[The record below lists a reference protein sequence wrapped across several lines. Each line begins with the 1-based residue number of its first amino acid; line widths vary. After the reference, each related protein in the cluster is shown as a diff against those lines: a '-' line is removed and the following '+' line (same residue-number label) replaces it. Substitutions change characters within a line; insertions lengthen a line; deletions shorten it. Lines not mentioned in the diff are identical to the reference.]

1 METPLKIRI
10 ATRKSP
16 LALWQANY
24 VKEQLTAIHSD
35 LTVELLPMVTKGDV
49 LLDSP
54 LSKIGGKG
62 LFVKQLEQAILDNEA
77 DIAVHS
83 IKDIPAQF
91 PEGLTLSTICQ
102 RDDVRDAL
110 ISNQYQSL
118 DDLPQGAIV
127 GTSSLR
133 RQCQLRAKY
142 PHLIIKDLRGNVG
155 SRLAKLDDQQY
166 DAIIL
171 AAVGLKRLGLQER
184 IKQYITTDLIL
195 PAVGQGAVGIEIRSN
210 DDTILKL
217 LAPLDDKNSRICI
230 QAERAMNQALQ
241 GGCQVPIA
249 CYSQLTNDLL
259 TLTGLVGSIDGS
271 KIIKATLTKSATE
284 PEILG
289 QQLASELLAKGAD
302 KILAEII
309 D

>member
-1 METPLKIRI
+1 MRIRI

-24 VKEQLTAIHSD
+24 VKQQLLATHNN
-35 LTVELLPMVTKGDV
+35 LTVELIPMVTQGDV

-62 LFVKQLEQAILDNEA
+62 LFVKQLEQAMLNNDA

-83 IKDIPAQF
+83 IKDIPVQF
-91 PEGLTLSTICQ
+91 PEGLILATICQ
-102 RDDVRDAL
+102 RDEVRDAF
-110 ISNQYQSL
+110 ISNKYNSL
-118 DDLPQGAIV
+118 DELPKGAII

-142 PHLIIKDLRGNVG
+142 PHIQIKDLRGNV
-155 SRLAKLDDQQY
+155 STRLAKLDEHQY

-171 AAVGLKRLGLQER
+171 AAVGLKRLALDNR
-184 IKQYITTDLIL
+184 IKQLIDTDLIL
-195 PAVGQGAVGIEIRSN
+195 PAVGQGAIGIEARTN
-210 DDTILKL
+210 DQVILDL

-230 QAERAMNQALQ
+230 QAERAMNQQLQ

-249 CYSQLTNDLL
+249 CYSQLKNN
-259 TLTGLVGSIDGS
+259 TLSIQGLVGRTDGRE
-271 KIIKATLTKSATE
+271 IIKSQIQGNADQFE
-284 PEILG
+284 QLG
-289 QQLASELLAKGAD
+289 HSLAEQLLNQGAK
-302 KILAEII
+302 KILKELNGE
-309 D
+309 

>member
-1 METPLKIRI
+1 MKIRI

-16 LALWQANY
+16 LALWQANF
-24 VKEQLTAIHSD
+24 VKQQLMTIHQD
-35 LTVELLPMVTKGDV
+35 LTVELIPMVTKGDV

-62 LFVKQLEQAILDNEA
+62 LFVKQLEQAIINNEA

-91 PEGLTLSTICQ
+91 PTGLTLATICQ
-102 RDDVRDAL
+102 RDDVRDAF
-110 ISNQYQSL
+110 ISNQYQCL
-118 DDLPQGAIV
+118 DDLPDGAII

-155 SRLAKLDDQQY
+155 TRLAKLDNQEY
-166 DAIIL
+166 DGIIL
-171 AAVGLKRLGLQER
+171 AAVGLKRLGLQKR
-184 IKQYITTDLIL
+184 IKQYIDTDLIL
-195 PAVGQGAVGIEIRSN
+195 PAVGQGAVGIETRIN
-210 DDTILKL
+210 DETILQL

-249 CYSQLTNDLL
+249 CQSLLTNNLL
-259 TLTGLVGSIDGS
+259 TLTGLVGSLDGS
-271 KIIKATLTKSATE
+271 TIIKVSVTGAATE
-284 PEILG
+284 AESLG
-289 QQLASELLAKGAD
+289 EKLAAKLLAKGAD
-302 KILAEII
+302 KILAELIN
-309 D
+309 

>member
-1 METPLKIRI
+1 MKIRI

-16 LALWQANY
+16 LALWQANF
-24 VKEQLTAIHSD
+24 VKQQLATIHKD
-35 LTVELLPMVTKGDV
+35 LNVELIPMVTKGDV

-62 LFVKQLEQAILDNEA
+62 LFVKQLEQAILDNTA

-91 PEGLTLSTICQ
+91 PEGLTLATICQ

-118 DDLPQGAIV
+118 NDLPQGAIV

-133 RQCQLRAKY
+133 RQCQLRAQY
-142 PHLIIKDLRGNVG
+142 SHLTIKDLRGNVG
-155 SRLAKLDDQQY
+155 TRLTKLDNQEY

-171 AAVGLKRLGLQER
+171 ASVGLKRLGLQER
-184 IKQYITTDLIL
+184 IKQYIETDLIL
-195 PAVGQGAVGIEIRSN
+195 PAVGQGAIGIEARSS

-230 QAERAMNQALQ
+230 QAERAMNRALQ

-249 CYSQLTNDLL
+249 CYSQLNHDSL
-259 TLTGLVGSIDGS
+259 TLNGLVGSIDGS
-271 KIIKATLTKSATE
+271 KIIKVTLIGPADQ
-284 PEILG
+284 PEALG
-289 QQLASELLAKGAD
+289 QQLAKELLAKGAD
-302 KILAEII
+302 KILAEIN

>member
-1 METPLKIRI
+1 MT
-10 ATRKSP
+10 
-16 LALWQANY
+16 
-24 VKEQLTAIHSD
+24 IHQD
-35 LTVELLPMVTKGDV
+35 LTVELIPMVTKGDV

-62 LFVKQLEQAILDNEA
+62 LFVKQLEQAIIDNEA

-91 PEGLTLSTICQ
+91 PTGLTLATICQ
-102 RDDVRDAL
+102 RDDVRDAF
-110 ISNQYQSL
+110 ISNQYQCL
-118 DDLPQGAIV
+118 DDLPDGAII

-155 SRLAKLDDQQY
+155 TRLAKLDNQEY
-166 DAIIL
+166 DGIIL
-171 AAVGLKRLGLQER
+171 AAVGLKRLELQER
-184 IKQYITTDLIL
+184 IKQYIDTDLIL
-195 PAVGQGAVGIEIRSN
+195 PAVGQGAVGIETRIN
-210 DDTILKL
+210 DETILQL

-249 CYSQLTNDLL
+249 CQSLLTNNLL
-259 TLTGLVGSIDGS
+259 TLTGLVGSLDGS
-271 KIIKATLTKSATE
+271 TIIKVRVTGAAIEAES
-284 PEILG
+284 LG
-289 QQLASELLAKGAD
+289 EKLAAKLLAKGAD
-302 KILAEII
+302 KILAELIN
-309 D
+309 

>member
-1 METPLKIRI
+1 MKIRI

-24 VKEQLTAIHSD
+24 VKQQLLAIHNN
-35 LTVELLPMVTKGDV
+35 LTVELIPMVTQGDV

-62 LFVKQLEQAILDNEA
+62 LFVKQLEQAMLNNDA

-83 IKDIPAQF
+83 IKDIPVQF
-91 PEGLTLSTICQ
+91 PEGLILATICQ
-102 RDDVRDAL
+102 RDEVRDAF
-110 ISNQYQSL
+110 ISNKYRSL
-118 DDLPQGAIV
+118 DELPKGAII

-142 PHLIIKDLRGNVG
+142 PHIQIKDLRGNV
-155 SRLAKLDDQQY
+155 STRLAKLDEHQY

-171 AAVGLKRLGLQER
+171 AAVGLKRLALENR
-184 IKQYITTDLIL
+184 IKQLIDTDLIL
-195 PAVGQGAVGIEIRSN
+195 PAVGQGAIGIEARTN
-210 DDTILKL
+210 DQVILDL

-230 QAERAMNQALQ
+230 QAERAMNQQLQ

-249 CYSQLTNDLL
+249 CYSQLKNN
-259 TLTGLVGSIDGS
+259 TLSIQGLVGRTDGRE
-271 KIIKATLTKSATE
+271 IIKSQIQGNADQFE
-284 PEILG
+284 QLG
-289 QQLASELLAKGAD
+289 HSLAEQLLNQGAK
-302 KILAEII
+302 KILKELNGE
-309 D
+309 

>member
-1 METPLKIRI
+1 MKIRI

-16 LALWQANY
+16 LALWQANFI
-24 VKEQLTAIHSD
+24 KKQLTDIHKD
-35 LTVELLPMVTKGDV
+35 LTVELIPMVTKGDMI
-49 LLDSP
+49 LDSP
-54 LSKIGGKG
+54 LAKIGGKG
-62 LFVKQLEQAILDNEA
+62 LFVKQLEQALLDNTA

-91 PEGLTLSTICQ
+91 PEGLMLATICQ

-110 ISNQYQSL
+110 IANQYQSL

-142 PHLIIKDLRGNVG
+142 PHLKIADLRGNVG
-155 SRLAKLDDQQY
+155 TRLAKLDNQEY
-166 DAIIL
+166 HAIIL

-195 PAVGQGAVGIEIRSN
+195 PAVGQGAIGIETRSN
-210 DDTILKL
+210 DKTILKL

-259 TLTGLVGSIDGS
+259 SLNGLVGSIDGS
-271 KIIKATLTKSATE
+271 KIIKVSVSGTATQ
-284 PEILG
+284 PEALG
-289 QQLASELLAKGAD
+289 LQLASALLAKGAD
-302 KILAEII
+302 KILAELNNR
-309 D
+309 

>member
-1 METPLKIRI
+1 MKIRI

-16 LALWQANY
+16 LALWQANF
-24 VKEQLTAIHSD
+24 VKQQLMTIHQD
-35 LTVELLPMVTKGDV
+35 LTVELIPMVTKGDV

-62 LFVKQLEQAILDNEA
+62 LFVKQLEQAIIDNEA

-91 PEGLTLSTICQ
+91 PTGLTLATICQ
-102 RDDVRDAL
+102 RDDVRDAF
-110 ISNQYQSL
+110 ISNQYQCL
-118 DDLPQGAIV
+118 DDLPDGAII

-155 SRLAKLDDQQY
+155 TRLAKLDNQEY
-166 DAIIL
+166 DGIIL

-184 IKQYITTDLIL
+184 IKQYIDTDLIL
-195 PAVGQGAVGIEIRSN
+195 PAVGQGAVGIETRIN
-210 DDTILKL
+210 DETILQF
-217 LAPLDDKNSRICI
+217 LAPLDDKNSLICI

-249 CYSQLTNDLL
+249 CQSLLTNNLL
-259 TLTGLVGSIDGS
+259 TLTGLVGSLDGS
-271 KIIKATLTKSATE
+271 TIIKVSVTGAATE
-284 PEILG
+284 AESLG
-289 QQLASELLAKGAD
+289 EKLAAKLLAKGAD
-302 KILAEII
+302 KILAELIN
-309 D
+309 

>member
-1 METPLKIRI
+1 MKIRI

-16 LALWQANY
+16 LALWQANF
-24 VKEQLTAIHSD
+24 VKQQLMTIHQD
-35 LTVELLPMVTKGDV
+35 LTVELIPMVTKGDL

-62 LFVKQLEQAILDNEA
+62 LFVKQLEQAIIDNEA

-91 PEGLTLSTICQ
+91 PTGLTLAVICQ
-102 RDDVRDAL
+102 RDDVRDAF
-110 ISNQYQSL
+110 ISNQYQCL
-118 DDLPQGAIV
+118 DDLPDGAII

-133 RQCQLRAKY
+133 RQCQLRDKY

-155 SRLAKLDDQQY
+155 TRLAKLDNQEY
-166 DAIIL
+166 DGIIL

-184 IKQYITTDLIL
+184 IKQYIDTDLIL
-195 PAVGQGAVGIEIRSN
+195 PAVGQGAIGIETRIN
-210 DDTILKL
+210 DEKILQL
-217 LAPLDDKNSRICI
+217 LAPLDNKNSRVCI

-249 CYSQLTNDLL
+249 CQSFLTNNLL
-259 TLTGLVGSIDGS
+259 TLNGLVGSLDGS
-271 KIIKATLTKSATE
+271 TIIKVSITGAATE
-284 PEILG
+284 AEILG
-289 QQLASELLAKGAD
+289 EKLAAKLLAKGAD

-309 D
+309 N